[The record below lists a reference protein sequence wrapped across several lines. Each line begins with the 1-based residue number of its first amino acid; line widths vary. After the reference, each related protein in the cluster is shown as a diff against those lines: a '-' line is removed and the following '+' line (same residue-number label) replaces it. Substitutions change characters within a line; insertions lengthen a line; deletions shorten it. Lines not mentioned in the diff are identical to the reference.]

1 MDAIESEVLQRLTRV
16 ETEVVSMNDK
26 LDRAIHA
33 NETATE
39 ALEKSK
45 SAHKRL
51 DKIEDSQKW
60 LWRTFAG
67 AIIGAIVVFIVS
79 GGLK

>member
-1 MDAIESEVLQRLTRV
+1 MDGVQSEMLQRITRV
-16 ETEVVSMNDK
+16 ETKVDNMDEK

-51 DKIEDSQKW
+51 DKIEDNQKW
-60 LWRTFAG
+60 LWCTFAG
-67 AIIGAIVVFIVS
+67 AFVLAIAAFIIS